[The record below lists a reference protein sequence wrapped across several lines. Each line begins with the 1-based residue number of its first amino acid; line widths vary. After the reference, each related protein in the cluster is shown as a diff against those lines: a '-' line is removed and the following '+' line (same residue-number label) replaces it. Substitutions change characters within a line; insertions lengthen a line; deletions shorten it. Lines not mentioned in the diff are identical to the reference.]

1 MYHIYL
7 FFSNIYGSFISLV
20 KNLKFTF
27 FVFLLKF
34 KKLNLLALHMLKR
47 THFLKNDEIF
57 KNIMNILNNKKFSI
71 TKYGIKPSYIIE
83 KLEKKSKIQLSSAKK
98 IKNVYNDFYKTNF
111 KIDEL
116 FNLKMLINYEIE
128 YKLDFHFLWKGNLNL
143 KEWIRIILWSD
154 IMLPWN
160 KENDLEPT
168 IITIHFWK
176 IIFYLILLILIILFW
191 NFLYHLIF

>member
-1 MYHIYL
+1 M
-7 FFSNIYGSFISLV
+7 F
-20 KNLKFTF
+20 
-27 FVFLLKF
+27 
-34 KKLNLLALHMLKR
+34 KR

-57 KNIMNILNNKKFSI
+57 KNIMKILNNKKFSI

-128 YKLDFHFLWKGNLNL
+128 YKLDFHFL
-143 KEWIRIILWSD
+143 
-154 IMLPWN
+154 
-160 KENDLEPT
+160 
-168 IITIHFWK
+168 
-176 IIFYLILLILIILFW
+176 
-191 NFLYHLIF
+191 